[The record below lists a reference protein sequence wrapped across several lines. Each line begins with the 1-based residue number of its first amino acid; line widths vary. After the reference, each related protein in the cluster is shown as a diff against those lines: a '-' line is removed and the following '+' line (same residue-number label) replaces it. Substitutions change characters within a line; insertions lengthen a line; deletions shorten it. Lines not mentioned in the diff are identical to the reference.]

1 MKEKIKRLFPY
12 IAFFLA
18 LFLTIGG
25 IVSYFFID
33 RYEREKMLYL
43 QSRVKTA
50 DVQVES
56 LKLAYDTIAK
66 TMFDSVINTPH
77 VVELIGRAARG
88 SEKEQDLA
96 RCELY
101 AYLARLYGS
110 MESHDVRQ
118 LHFHLPGS
126 VSFLRFHRPEKFGDS
141 LQGVRPSIDS
151 VNRLRRPVNG
161 FEEGRIFNGFRHV
174 FPLFERGEFIGTV
187 ELSYSFDAVRRL
199 AQQLTD
205 AKYDLILD
213 RNVIDTTVFADERS
227 NYFPSALSPGY
238 LNDKKV
244 NGGHHSLFPQPLMD
258 RLNAL
263 YRPDFERVEGDGKH
277 HIFPLILEGTGYLLL
292 LNPLESFDKKRV
304 GYILVYQKDTQI
316 VKLKNNLIS
325 VLVFASLLIGSA
337 AAFITYF
344 IYRLRK
350 QHTLLVKNANTDKL
364 TQIANRAH
372 LIRQIDY
379 LVKHARRG
387 GYPLSVIFFD
397 IDHFKQIN
405 DANGHRMGDQALID
419 LSTLMKNRLRESD
432 IVGRWGGEEFVVILP
447 HTNLIQAADLAE
459 KLRVMIEQYP
469 FAHGKMS
476 CSFGVAELRNEDTD
490 ESLINRADAMLYE
503 AKENGRNQVRPDLR

>member
-1 MKEKIKRLFPY
+1 MV
-12 IAFFLA
+12 

-50 DVQVES
+50 DVQIES
-56 LKLAYDTIAK
+56 LKLGYDTIAK

-77 VVELIGRAARG
+77 VIGLMRRAARG

-101 AYLARLYGS
+101 AHLARLYGS
-110 MESHDVRQ
+110 LETHDVRQ

-151 VNRLRRPVNG
+151 VNRLHRQVNG

-199 AQQLTD
+199 AQQITD

-213 RNVIDTTVFADERS
+213 KNVIDKKVFANERF
-227 NYFPSALSPGY
+227 NYFPSPLSPGY
-238 LNDKKV
+238 VNDKRV
-244 NGGHHSLFPQPLMD
+244 NGHHNPLYPQLLMD
-258 RLNAL
+258 QLNAL
-263 YRPDFERVEGDGKH
+263 YRHDFERIAGDGKH
-277 HIFPLILEGTGYLLL
+277 HIIPLVFEGTGYLLL

-304 GYILVYQKDTQI
+304 GYILVYQKDMQI
-316 VKLKNNLIS
+316 VKLKNNLIT
-325 VLVFASLLIGSA
+325 LLLFAAFLIGLA
-337 AAFITYF
+337 VAFITYF

-350 QHTLLVKNANTDKL
+350 QHALLVKNANTDKL
-364 TQIANRAH
+364 TQIANRAY

-387 GYPLSVIFFD
+387 GYPLCVIFFD

-405 DANGHRMGDQALID
+405 DTYGHRMGDRALID
-419 LSTLMKNRLRESD
+419 LSALMKNRLRESD
-432 IVGRWGGEEFVVILP
+432 IVGRWGGEEFVVVLP

-459 KLRVMIEQYP
+459 KLRIMVEEYP

-503 AKENGRNQVRPDLR
+503 AKDNGRNQVRPNLG